1 MSQSNDDSI
10 NVTFYSLT
18 RELFLKGNRSEIIG
32 AILVMAI
39 VISMILPLPTWL
51 LDILIAINISIACLL
66 LVLVMQVKDSI
77 HLSTFPALL
86 LITTLFRVSINVA
99 STRQILLEGNA
110 GHIIEAF
117 GEVVVGG
124 NIVVGLVVFIIL
136 TLVQFLVITKGSE
149 RVAEVGAR
157 FTLDAMPGK
166 QLAID
171 IEVKSGNI
179 SSEDAQA
186 RRNRLA
192 TESQFFGAMD
202 GALKFVK
209 GDAIAGILIT
219 LTNLIGGMVI
229 GITQRGMSAGDAG
242 HLYSIL
248 SIGDALVAQIPA
260 LLTSITAGLLITRI
274 SGVTERD
281 SGHIGRQITQQ
292 ITFYPKAWM
301 TASIAI
307 AAFGLVPGMP
317 WPVFFVLSVGSLTYG
332 FFLLKADSKKALDN
346 KQPQYTDFD
355 EIREFRP
362 ILPFLIKF
370 KAGQT
375 DIEANV
381 NLIRLARRVRNNLVL
396 KYGLVSPAIETQSDI
411 DLQDAEA
418 EFCHNE
424 VCVFKIK
431 LPRGYQ
437 VASCSI
443 TDIDAIDIQTI
454 HTEPHP
460 WRQDT
465 SLVWLPEDTGARL
478 DELGIH
484 YISDWELMEQKI
496 ESLLFKL
503 APKHFGVEQASKLL
517 KWLSSVHPELAKEL
531 ERIVPTQ
538 RLADVLQRL
547 LAERVG
553 IRNVTRIIE
562 LLIEWGQKERDP
574 AVLTECVRNG
584 IAREIANTNAD
595 EFVLAS
601 ILLDPVVEDHIRE
614 SIRQTAFGDYVA
626 LEHDYLEHLKDSL
639 FDILKETTDR
649 SRKVILTAPDIR
661 LHVRGLFLEK
671 FDDIAVMS
679 VPEVPPDFKIQ
690 VLGVVNVEQRFSEYD
705 EHAE

>member
-1 MSQSNDDSI
+1 MSQRNDSGVNTTI
-10 NVTFYSLT
+10 YSLT

-66 LVLVMQVKDSI
+66 MVLVMQIKDSI

-99 STRQILLEGNA
+99 STRQILLEGHA

-136 TLVQFLVITKGSE
+136 TVVLFLVITKGSE

-171 IEVKSGNI
+171 IEVKAGNI
-179 SSEDAQA
+179 STEEAQA

-229 GITQRGMSAGDAG
+229 GITQRGMSASDAG
-242 HLYSIL
+242 RLYSIL

-274 SGVTERD
+274 TGVTERD
-281 SGHIGRQITQQ
+281 SGHMGHQITQQ

-301 TASIAI
+301 TASVAI

-332 FFLLKADSKKALDN
+332 FFLLKADSQKALND

-355 EIREFRP
+355 EIREFKP

-370 KAGQT
+370 NSQQP

-381 NLIRLARRVRNNLVL
+381 SLIRLARRVRNNLVL
-396 KYGLVSPAIETQSDI
+396 KYGLVSPAIETQSDVE
-411 DLQDAEA
+411 LQDAEA

-431 LPRGYQ
+431 LPRGHR
-437 VASCSI
+437 VASCS
-443 TDIDAIDIQTI
+443 TMDIDSIDIQAM
-454 HTEPHP
+454 HSEPHA

-465 SLVWLPEDTGARL
+465 SLLWLPEHIGGQL
-478 DELGIH
+478 DELDIPH
-484 YISDWELMEQKI
+484 ISDWELLEEKF
-496 ESLLFKL
+496 ESALFKL

-517 KWLSSVHPELAKEL
+517 KWLSSAHPELAKEL
-531 ERIVPTQ
+531 ERIIPVQ

-547 LAERVG
+547 LTERVS
-553 IRNVTRIIE
+553 IRNVVRIVE

-574 AVLTECVRNG
+574 AVLTECVRSG
-584 IAREIANTNAD
+584 IAREIANTNAND
-595 EFVLAS
+595 FVLTS

-626 LEHDYLEHLKDSL
+626 LEHDYLERLKDSL
-639 FDILKETTDR
+639 YDILKTTSDR
-649 SRKVILTAPDIR
+649 SRKLILTAPDIR
-661 LHVRGLFLEK
+661 LHVRGLFNDR
-671 FDDIAVMS
+671 FDGIVVMS
-679 VPEVPPDFKIQ
+679 MPEIPPDFKVQ
-690 VLGVVNVEQRFSEYD
+690 VLGVVNADLHFSENEELD
-705 EHAE
+705 D

>member
-1 MSQSNDDSI
+1 MSQINDGGV

-66 LVLVMQVKDSI
+66 MVLVMQVKDSI

-136 TLVQFLVITKGSE
+136 TVVQFLVITKGSE

-179 SSEDAQA
+179 SVEEAQA

-229 GITQRGMSAGDAG
+229 GIIQRGMSAGDAG
-242 HLYSIL
+242 RLYSIL
-248 SIGDALVAQIPA
+248 AIGDALVAQIPA
-260 LLTSITAGLLITRI
+260 LLSSITAGLLITRI

-281 SGHIGRQITQQ
+281 SGHMGRQITNQ
-292 ITFYPKAWM
+292 ITFYPKAWI
-301 TASIAI
+301 TASVAI

-317 WPVFFVLSVGSLTYG
+317 WPVFFVLSAGSLTYG
-332 FFLLKADSKKALDN
+332 FFLIKADSKKQLDN
-346 KQPQYTDFD
+346 KRPQYTDFD
-355 EIREFRP
+355 EIREFQP
-362 ILPFLIKF
+362 IFPFLIRF
-370 KAGQT
+370 NSDQT
-375 DIEANV
+375 EAEACV
-381 NLIRLARRVRNNLVL
+381 NLVRLSRRVRNNLVL

-411 DLQDAEA
+411 YLQDAEA

-431 LPRGYQ
+431 LPRGHR
-437 VASCSI
+437 VASFGI
-443 TDIDAIDIQTI
+443 ADFHKIDIQAI
-454 HTEPHP
+454 HQEPHP

-465 SLVWLPEDTGARL
+465 SLLWLPESTAARL
-478 DELGIH
+478 NELSIH
-484 YISDWELMEQKI
+484 HISDWEFMEQKI
-496 ESLLFKL
+496 ESALFKL

-517 KWLSSVHPELAKEL
+517 KWLSSVHPEVAKEL

-547 LAERVG
+547 LIEKVA
-553 IRNVTRIIE
+553 IRNVVRIAE

-574 AVLTECVRNG
+574 AVLVECVRNG
-584 IAREIANTNAD
+584 IAREIANANAD

-601 ILLDPVVEDHIRE
+601 ILFDPMVENNIRE

-626 LEHDYLEHLKDSL
+626 LEQKYLERLTDSMY
-639 FDILKETTDR
+639 DILKATTDR

-661 LHVRGLFLEK
+661 SHVRGLFNDK
-671 FDDIAVMS
+671 FHGIAVMS
-679 VPEVPPDFKIQ
+679 VPEVPPDFKVQ
-690 VLGVVNVEQRFSEYD
+690 VLGVVAAELRSSEYE
-705 EHAE
+705 EHDN